1 MPIDAVPGAEMPEA
15 VQILLLT
22 RRVNEFLHANYT
34 AEQIAEWDPL
44 MFSMVDIA
52 ASTVR
57 FVQEQA
63 QPVSWEKVD
72 EMLQ

>member
-1 MPIDAVPGAEMPEA
+1 MPEA

-22 RRVNEFLHANYT
+22 RRVNEFLHASYT
-34 AEQIAEWDPL
+34 AEQISDWDPL

-57 FVQEQA
+57 FVQEKA
-63 QPVSWEKVD
+63 QPVSWEKID
-72 EMLQ
+72 ELLR